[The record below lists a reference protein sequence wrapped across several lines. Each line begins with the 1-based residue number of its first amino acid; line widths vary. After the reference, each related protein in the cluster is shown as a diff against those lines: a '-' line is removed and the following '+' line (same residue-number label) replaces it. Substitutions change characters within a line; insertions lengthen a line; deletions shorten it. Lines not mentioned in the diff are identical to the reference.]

1 MEHIL
6 HKEHIKHLKDRGLW
20 PSAFCQA
27 TPDAAQGGSGIST
40 GDREENT
47 PAGMEGAEGGHV
59 PAADNTTDARK
70 STRCPGDENVEEGL
84 KARNGDGE
92 EEEEEEDDMSDLFVN
107 NNRMA
112 MMQLRMNQDDEDS
125 ESEPDSE
132 DESN

>member
-92 EEEEEEDDMSDLFVN
+92 EEEEEDDMSDLFVN